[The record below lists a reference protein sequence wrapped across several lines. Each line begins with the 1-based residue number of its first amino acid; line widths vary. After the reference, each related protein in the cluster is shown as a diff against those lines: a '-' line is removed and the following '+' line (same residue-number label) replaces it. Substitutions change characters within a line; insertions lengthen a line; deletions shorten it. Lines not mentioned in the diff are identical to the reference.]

1 MHIRLLTRC
10 IGMKHGATPCFMAK
24 PLHGLPGNSGHIHI
38 SLTDLEGNNAFA
50 RATPN
55 PSPRWPDLEHVSDD
69 GYHFLAG
76 VIDAIPDIMPLLAPN
91 VNSYKR
97 FVENFWAPVW
107 LTWGLEDRMASIRL
121 IAPPTCKPGATRLEI
136 RTPGADVHP
145 HYALSALFLAGMRGI
160 NEKLDI
166 TVPPS
171 SARSEQNDK
180 PQLLANT
187 LDKALRRFTAPQ
199 SIARKLFDAKFIEAY
214 AASREHELRLWR
226 EAVTDW

>member
-1 MHIRLLTRC
+1 
-10 IGMKHGATPCFMAK
+10 MAK
-24 PLHGLPGNSGHIHI
+24 PLHGLPGNSGHIHV
-38 SLTDLEGNNAFA
+38 SLTDLEGKNAFA
-50 RATPN
+50 RATPD
-55 PSPRWPDLEHVSDD
+55 PSPRWADLANVSDI

-76 VIDAIPDIMPLLAPN
+76 ILDAMPDIMPLFAPTI
-91 VNSYKR
+91 NSYKR

-160 NEKLDI
+160 NEKI
-166 TVPPS
+166 EISVPPS
-171 SARSEQNDK
+171 SARSNKDGK
-180 PQLLANT
+180 PQMLANT
-187 LDKALRRFTAPQ
+187 LDKALHRFTAPD
-199 SIARKLFDAKFIEAY
+199 SVARKLFDDKFVEAY